1 MNDAKIYHVAII
13 GAGPAGLFAAR
24 ELAKNGIHVT
34 VFNRDIKPGGL
45 AEYGIYPAKVRMKE
59 GLRKQFAACLDLP
72 NVTYLGNVQVG
83 NHGNISLNGIRAVGF
98 DAILVASGAQ
108 GTKWLGIPGEDLRGV
123 YHAKDIVFHY
133 NLLPPFS
140 MHEYRIGKNII
151 VVGVGNVMMDI
162 ARYLIHDRKV
172 ETVTAIAR
180 RGPAE
185 TKFSRKELEYVGSN
199 FDLDE
204 YKNELLKAAPIM
216 RSIYQ
221 DPDLSLKFIL
231 ESLETCVEA
240 TSSTTFCLK
249 FLSSIKSIVGDDN
262 DCVVGV
268 EVEETTLIEKD
279 GKIRAQGTG
288 KNSRLACDTVIFA
301 IGDGVDPQFGL
312 PVDQYEFYKN
322 PNPDFPIENESYEAY
337 DPILMKAI
345 EGVFFAG
352 WARKASDGLV
362 GLARKDG
369 INAAQAIQQYL
380 ALRSPNDF
388 GGQINFE
395 QNFLRDHPQIVNKH
409 DIKILEDEE
418 KKQAV
423 LQGSEGFKFSTN
435 TEMLDVIQRSKLI
448 QN

>member
-1 MNDAKIYHVAII
+1 MEDEKIYHVAII

-34 VFNRDIKPGGL
+34 IFNRDIKPGGL

-59 GLRKQFAACLDLP
+59 GLRKQFAACIDLP
-72 NVTYLGNVQVG
+72 NVTYLGNIHVG
-83 NHGNISLNGIRAVGF
+83 NHGDIGLNEIKAAGF

-108 GTKWLGIPGEDLRGV
+108 GTKWLGIPGEDLHGV

-140 MHEYRIGKNII
+140 MHEYQIGKNVI

-172 ETVTAIAR
+172 DTVTAIAR

-231 ESLETCVEA
+231 ESLETCTEP

-249 FLSSIKSIVGDDN
+249 FLSSIKSILGDNHDR
-262 DCVVGV
+262 VIGV
-268 EVEETTLIEKD
+268 EVEENTLNEKN

-288 KNSRLACDTVIFA
+288 VRSILNCDTVIFA

-312 PVDQYEFYKN
+312 PLDQYEFFKN
-322 PNPDFPIENESYEAY
+322 PHPQFPIEDELYEAY
-337 DPILMKAI
+337 DPVMKKAI

-380 ALRSPNDF
+380 ALRSPADF
-388 GGQINFE
+388 EENLFS
-395 QNFLRDHPQIVNKH
+395 DHPQIVNKR

-418 KKQAV
+418 RKQAG
-423 LQGSEGFKFSTN
+423 LREIEDFKFPTN
-435 TEMLDVIQRSKLI
+435 SEMLDVIQRSKMI